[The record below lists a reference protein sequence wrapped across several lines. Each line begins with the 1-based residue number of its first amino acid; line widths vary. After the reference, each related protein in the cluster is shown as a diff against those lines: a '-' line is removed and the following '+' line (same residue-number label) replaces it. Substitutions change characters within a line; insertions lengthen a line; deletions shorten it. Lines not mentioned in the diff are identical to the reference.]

1 MIITDIKQDYYN
13 GGINMRFHV
22 ISHTH
27 WDREWHKT
35 YQQYRVKLVRF
46 MDELIELLEA
56 NPSYTSFMLD
66 GQTVILEDY
75 LEIKPANRNRIA
87 RLVQE
92 GRLIIGPWYVQPDEF
107 IPSGESLIRNLL
119 IGQQIANE
127 FGPAMQIG
135 YLPDSFGQAAQIPQ
149 ILNGFGIKNAVFW
162 RGITNEETENTE
174 FWWEGP
180 DGSKVLTTHLS
191 LGYGNGRMLSTN
203 LGQSVSVI
211 NENYEKLKDMVT
223 SPNILI
229 MCGFDQRNAT
239 KELPEIVE
247 KLNRYYASI
256 DSKFQVKISKLKDY
270 FDAVSQEAKNL
281 KTISGEF
288 RKGKNMRVHI
298 SIASTRLDLKKEN
311 FNVQN
316 LYEKYVE
323 PLNTMSYLMGN
334 QYDNAII
341 NKGWKYIL
349 QNHAHDSIC
358 NVCTDDTHKEMEM
371 RYKFAKQI
379 GQTILSDTINE
390 LIDKIKFEDSKGIPL
405 VVFNTLGHKR
415 KNVVEATLHLKTKQF
430 TIRDSSG
437 NLIPYQ
443 IVDVTEEN
451 LNDKQ
456 IEIGVKNED
465 QFVLAVKI
473 KFLAEVDGFGYKTF
487 YIKENESVPENSC
500 YVYSDGVFTNDFFQ
514 VNIESNGSLI
524 ISDSITGKT
533 FKNLNIFEESGNAG
547 DEYDFS
553 PPRED
558 EIITTKDSSPEIKV
572 IHNGP
577 IFATVKITHTM
588 KFPEDTDENRR
599 STHYK
604 TSTIESYVTVN
615 RYEDR
620 VDIKTVIDNTVKNHR
635 IRALFETGLKTS
647 THIADQHFGTIRR
660 DNYLKQVEYWEKENW
675 EERYYPIYPQQKFVD
690 VSDSERGI
698 SILNKG
704 LPQYEIL
711 NGNKPVIALTLLSG
725 TDYMGKQDLLYRPGR
740 RSGLHVETPDS
751 IMYGKYEME
760 YSIVPHSGNDIDSKI
775 SQKSNE
781 YTSPMYAVPV
791 YNKPE
796 DGLFD
801 DEYTFI
807 KLFDH
812 RIAIS
817 AVKKCENDNG
827 IIVRIYNTT
836 NQNIRFAK
844 IYFNSEIF
852 QKVEIAD
859 LNEMLLTQK
868 DDRIH
873 INHNEIEIKNI
884 ASNEIFNLKFSSH
897 M

>member
-1 MIITDIKQDYYN
+1 
-13 GGINMRFHV
+13 MRFHV

-46 MDELIELLEA
+46 MDELIELLET
-56 NPSYTSFMLD
+56 NPAYTSFMLD

-75 LEIKPANRNRIA
+75 LEIKPANRDRIT

-162 RGITNEETENTE
+162 RGITNEETEKTE

-180 DGSKVLTTHLS
+180 DGSKVLTTHLP

-203 LGQSVSVI
+203 LEQSVSVI
-211 NENYEKLKDMVT
+211 DENYEKLKDMVT

-323 PLNTMSYLMGN
+323 PLNTISYLMGK

-379 GQTILSDTINE
+379 GQTILSDAINE

-415 KNVVEATLHLKTKQF
+415 KNVVEATLHLKTTQF

-500 YVYSDGVFTNDFFQ
+500 YVYSDGVFTNNFFQ
-514 VNIESNGSLI
+514 VNIESNGSLTI
-524 ISDSITGKT
+524 TDSITGKT

-577 IFATVKITHTM
+577 IFATVKITYTM

-620 VDIKTVIDNTVKNHR
+620 VDIKTIIDNTVKNHR

-660 DNYLKQVEYWEKENW
+660 ENYLKQVEYWEKENW

-807 KLFDH
+807 KLLDH

-852 QKVEIAD
+852 KKVEIAD

-873 INHNEIEIKNI
+873 INHNEIEIKDI
-884 ASNEIFNLKFSSH
+884 ASNEIFNLKFSSY

>member
-1 MIITDIKQDYYN
+1 
-13 GGINMRFHV
+13 MRFHV

-46 MDELIELLEA
+46 MDELIELLET
-56 NPSYTSFMLD
+56 NPAYTSFMLD

-75 LEIKPANRNRIA
+75 LEIKPANRDRIT

-162 RGITNEETENTE
+162 RGITNEETEKTE

-180 DGSKVLTTHLS
+180 DGSKVLTTHLP

-203 LGQSVSVI
+203 LEQSVSVI
-211 NENYEKLKDMVT
+211 DENYEKLKDMVT

-323 PLNTMSYLMGN
+323 PLNTISYLMGN

-379 GQTILSDTINE
+379 GQTILSDAINE

-415 KNVVEATLHLKTKQF
+415 KNVVEATLHLKTTQF

-500 YVYSDGVFTNDFFQ
+500 YVYSDGVFTNNFFQ
-514 VNIESNGSLI
+514 VNIESNGSLTI
-524 ISDSITGKT
+524 TDSITGKT

-577 IFATVKITHTM
+577 IFATVKITYTM

-620 VDIKTVIDNTVKNHR
+620 VDIKTIIDNTVKNHR

-660 DNYLKQVEYWEKENW
+660 ENYLKQVEYWEKENW

-807 KLFDH
+807 KLLDH

-852 QKVEIAD
+852 KKVEIAD

-873 INHNEIEIKNI
+873 INHNEIEIKDI
-884 ASNEIFNLKFSSH
+884 ASNEIFNLKFSSY

>member
-46 MDELIELLEA
+46 MDELIELLET
-56 NPSYTSFMLD
+56 NLSYTSFMLD

-174 FWWEGP
+174 FWWKGP

-514 VNIESNGSLI
+514 VNIESNGSLT

-577 IFATVKITHTM
+577 IFATVKITYTM

-660 DNYLKQVEYWEKENW
+660 ENYLKQVEYWEKENW

>member
-1 MIITDIKQDYYN
+1 
-13 GGINMRFHV
+13 MRFHV

-46 MDELIELLEA
+46 MDELIELLET
-56 NPSYTSFMLD
+56 NPAYTSFMLD

-75 LEIKPANRNRIA
+75 LEIKPANRDRIT

-162 RGITNEETENTE
+162 RGITNEETEKTE

-180 DGSKVLTTHLS
+180 DGSKVLTTHLP
-191 LGYGNGRMLSTN
+191 LGYGNGRMLSMN
-203 LGQSVSVI
+203 LEQSVSVI
-211 NENYEKLKDMVT
+211 DENYEKLKDMVT

-323 PLNTMSYLMGN
+323 PLNTISYLMGK

-379 GQTILSDTINE
+379 GQTILSDAINE

-415 KNVVEATLHLKTKQF
+415 KNVVEATLHLKTTQF

-500 YVYSDGVFTNDFFQ
+500 YVYSDGVFTNNFFQ
-514 VNIESNGSLI
+514 VNIESNGSLTI
-524 ISDSITGKT
+524 TDSITGKT

-577 IFATVKITHTM
+577 IFATVKITYTM

-620 VDIKTVIDNTVKNHR
+620 VDIKTIIDNTVKNHR

-660 DNYLKQVEYWEKENW
+660 ENYLKQVEYWEKENW

-807 KLFDH
+807 KLLDH

-852 QKVEIAD
+852 KKVEIAD

-873 INHNEIEIKNI
+873 INHNEIEIKDI
-884 ASNEIFNLKFSSH
+884 ASNEIFNLKFSSY

>member
-1 MIITDIKQDYYN
+1 
-13 GGINMRFHV
+13 MRFHV

-35 YQQYRVKLVRF
+35 YQQYRIKLVRF
-46 MDELIELLEA
+46 MDELIELLET
-56 NPSYTSFMLD
+56 NPAYTSFMLD

-75 LEIKPANRNRIA
+75 LEIKPANRDRIA

-162 RGITNEETENTE
+162 RGITNEETEKTE

-180 DGSKVLTTHLS
+180 DGSKVLTTHLP

-203 LGQSVSVI
+203 LEQSVSVI
-211 NENYEKLKDMVT
+211 DENYEKLKDMVT

-405 VVFNTLGHKR
+405 VVFNILGHKR

-514 VNIESNGSLI
+514 VNIESNGSLTI
-524 ISDSITGKT
+524 TDSITRKT

-577 IFATVKITHTM
+577 IFATVKITYTM
-588 KFPEDTDENRR
+588 RFPEDTDENRR

-660 DNYLKQVEYWEKENW
+660 ENYLKQVEYWEKENW

-751 IMYGKYEME
+751 IMYGKHEME

-791 YNKPE
+791 YDKPE

-807 KLFDH
+807 KLLDH

-859 LNEMLLTQK
+859 LNEMILTQK

-873 INHNEIEIKNI
+873 INYNEIEIKNI
-884 ASNEIFNLKFSSH
+884 ASNEIFNLKFSSY

>member
-1 MIITDIKQDYYN
+1 
-13 GGINMRFHV
+13 MRFHV

-46 MDELIELLEA
+46 MDELIELLET
-56 NPSYTSFMLD
+56 NPAYTSFMLD

-75 LEIKPANRNRIA
+75 LEIKPANRDRIT

-162 RGITNEETENTE
+162 RGITNEETEKTE

-180 DGSKVLTTHLS
+180 DGSKVLTTHLP
-191 LGYGNGRMLSTN
+191 LGYGNGRMLSMN
-203 LGQSVSVI
+203 LEQSVSVI
-211 NENYEKLKDMVT
+211 DENYEKLKDMVT

-323 PLNTMSYLMGN
+323 PLNTISYLMGN

-379 GQTILSDTINE
+379 GQTILSDAINE

-415 KNVVEATLHLKTKQF
+415 KNVVEATLHLKTTQF

-487 YIKENESVPENSC
+487 YIKENESIPENSC
-500 YVYSDGVFTNDFFQ
+500 YVYSDGVFTNNFFQ
-514 VNIESNGSLI
+514 VNIESNGSLTI
-524 ISDSITGKT
+524 TDSITGKT

-577 IFATVKITHTM
+577 IFATVKITYTM

-620 VDIKTVIDNTVKNHR
+620 VDIKTIIDNTVKNHR

-660 DNYLKQVEYWEKENW
+660 ENYLKQVEYWEKENW

-807 KLFDH
+807 KLLDH

-852 QKVEIAD
+852 KKVEIAD

-873 INHNEIEIKNI
+873 INHNEIEIKDI
-884 ASNEIFNLKFSSH
+884 ASNEIFNLKFSSY

>member
-1 MIITDIKQDYYN
+1 
-13 GGINMRFHV
+13 MRFHV

-46 MDELIELLEA
+46 MDELIELLET
-56 NPSYTSFMLD
+56 NPAYTSFMLD
-66 GQTVILEDY
+66 GQTIILEDY

-162 RGITNEETENTE
+162 RGITNEETEKTE

-180 DGSKVLTTHLS
+180 DGSKVLTTHLP

-203 LGQSVSVI
+203 LEQSVSVI
-211 NENYEKLKDMVT
+211 DENYEKLKDMVT

-229 MCGFDQRNAT
+229 MCGFDQRNAM

-323 PLNTMSYLMGN
+323 PVNTISYLMGN

-443 IVDVTEEN
+443 IVDVTDEN

-465 QFVLAVKI
+465 RFVLAVKI

-514 VNIESNGSLI
+514 VNIESNGSLTI
-524 ISDSITGKT
+524 TDSITGKT
-533 FKNLNIFEESGNAG
+533 FNNLNIFEESGNAG

-577 IFATVKITHTM
+577 IFATVKITYTM

-660 DNYLKQVEYWEKENW
+660 ENYLKQVEYWEKENW

-791 YNKPE
+791 YDKPR
-796 DGLFD
+796 DGLFY

-807 KLFDH
+807 KLLDH

-836 NQNIRFAK
+836 NKNINFAK

-852 QKVEIAD
+852 KKVEIAD
-859 LNEMLLTQK
+859 LNEMLLAQK

-884 ASNEIFNLKFSSH
+884 ASNEIFNLKFSSY

>member
-1 MIITDIKQDYYN
+1 
-13 GGINMRFHV
+13 MRFHV

-35 YQQYRVKLVRF
+35 YQEYRVKLVRF
-46 MDELIELLEA
+46 MDELIELLET

-66 GQTVILEDY
+66 GQSVILEDY
-75 LEIKPANRNRIA
+75 LEIKPANRNRIT
-87 RLVQE
+87 RLVQQ
-92 GRLIIGPWYVQPDEF
+92 GRLLIGPWYVQPDEF

-127 FGPAMQIG
+127 FGPVMLIG

-149 ILNGFGIKNAVFW
+149 ILNGFGIKNALFW
-162 RGITNEETENTE
+162 RGITNEESEKTE

-180 DGSKVLTTHLS
+180 DGSKVLTTHLP

-203 LGQSVSVI
+203 LEQSVSVI
-211 NENYEKLKDMVT
+211 DENYENLKDMVT

-229 MCGFDQRNAT
+229 MCGFDQRSAT

-247 KLNRYYASI
+247 KLNRHYASI

-270 FDAVSQEAKNL
+270 FDAVNQEAKNL

-323 PLNTMSYLMGN
+323 PLNTISYLMGN

-341 NKGWKYIL
+341 NKGWRYIL

-358 NVCTDDTHKEMEM
+358 NVCTDETHKEMEM

-379 GQTILSDTINE
+379 GQTILSDTITG

-437 NLIPYQ
+437 KLIPYQ

-465 QFVLAVKI
+465 QFVMAIKI

-500 YVYSDGVFTNDFFQ
+500 YIYADGVFTNDYFQ
-514 VNIESNGSLI
+514 VNIESNGSLTI
-524 ISDSITGKT
+524 TDSITGKT

-558 EIITTKDSSPEIKV
+558 EIITTKDSSPEITV

-577 IFATVKITHTM
+577 IFATVKITYTM
-588 KFPEDTDENRR
+588 KFPEDTNENRR

-635 IRALFETGLKTS
+635 IRALFETGLETS

-660 DNYLKQVEYWEKENW
+660 ENYLKQVEYWEKENW

-760 YSIVPHSGNDIDSKI
+760 YSIIPHSGNDIDSKI

-791 YNKPE
+791 YYMTEN
-796 DGLFD
+796 GLFD

-807 KLFDH
+807 KLLDH

-827 IIVRIYNTT
+827 IIVRIFNTT
-836 NQNIRFAK
+836 NQNIGFAK

-852 QKVEIAD
+852 KNVEIAD
-859 LNEMLLTQK
+859 LNESLLTQK

-884 ASNEIFNLKFSSH
+884 ASNEIFNLKFSS
-897 M
+897 